1 LKKDNFQLDQMQP
14 KMVKNVRPRQ
24 ILIPKSTHRLSN
36 DKSSKGNSC
45 DLIFNLDFNYL
56 HITCSTF
63 FRTYKSWNDFRKIFT
78 LQKFQLKKLKNIF
91 FKRST
96 VLTARNLSLRG
107 SVGLKLSLFFGTVF
121 GKRKFNYG
129 W

>member
-36 DKSSKGNSC
+36 DKSSKDNSC
-45 DLIFNLDFNYL
+45 DLIFNLNFNYL

-78 LQKFQLKKLKNIF
+78 LQKFQLKK
-91 FKRST
+91 
-96 VLTARNLSLRG
+96 
-107 SVGLKLSLFFGTVF
+107 
-121 GKRKFNYG
+121 
-129 W
+129 